1 MNININ
7 FLTYYYICEEV
18 KEMRIKMENS
28 NALIG
33 TAMLTAIWDQTH
45 KDNLEL
51 LKPFI
56 TYLIGKSTNIQ
67 EEINIEKIIKGMD
80 EEFGFPNIP
89 KAVIVKIF
97 NRMKKII
104 IRNEKKF
111 YLIKDLSEETQKFDE
126 NKNQIQDESNK
137 VINSLMEYLRKC
149 NKNFKNIT
157 LEETKKLLNIF
168 LEKNGF
174 ITIENI
180 ENLKNIGEYKTDQA
194 NYYIAKFILDENEN
208 DTRIFNSIY
217 KIVCGFMLANTI
229 YIQVEN
235 DNKASL
241 KNLDCYLDTPV
252 ILNLLELKTEEQ
264 NNSTKLLI
272 ELLEKKQARIKCF
285 EHNYREVYSII
296 YAYKENLKKYRYK
309 TLEGLD
315 IKKYTYSDVER
326 LLDNLKNLLK
336 KKHVEVV
343 EKPSYD
349 DYGAVIDEQGLEFFL
364 KEKYKDKIEKKEKV
378 LVPDV
383 DSISAISRLRKGKF
397 VKKLEESKAIF
408 VTTNYDLIKYSN
420 LFLNKKEF
428 GEISYSIS
436 DIELTT
442 ILWLKTFRTNPE
454 LPKLKLIENARLS
467 LEPSNQIMERFKD
480 VIEKMKEEELINDTD
495 VLENLKTNLY
505 YKAELME
512 KIEGDSD
519 NITNEVVRGIIDKQT
534 ENLQIQLDVAKEKIS
549 QLEHEKQISENKKKD
564 TRKMIEKECFT
575 KASKISE
582 IIGKIIK
589 ILIYVICSM
598 IICYGTYITYIDI
611 IVEKETISASAIALF
626 LIAFAGLA
634 DMSFSKMHFIIRT
647 LKIKQKSFQEYLYN
661 KFLKLEKNRRKDLY
675 N

>member
-1 MNININ
+1 MNIN
-7 FLTYYYICEEV
+7 FYSHTYYICKGV

-56 TYLIGKSTNIQ
+56 IYLVGKNNNIQ
-67 EEINIEKIIKGMD
+67 DEIDITKIIQEMD
-80 EEFGFPNIP
+80 KEFGFPNIP
-89 KAVIVKIF
+89 KAVIIKIF
-97 NRMKKII
+97 NRMKKMII
-104 IRNEKKF
+104 KKDKKF
-111 YLIKDLSEETQKFDE
+111 YLIKDLSEEVQKFDE
-126 NKNQIQDESNK
+126 NKNQIQDESDK
-137 VINSLMEYLRKC
+137 VINNLMEYLKEC
-149 NKNFKNIT
+149 NKNFNKIT
-157 LEETKKLLNIF
+157 IEETKKLLNIF

-174 ITIENI
+174 ITIDNI
-180 ENLKNIGEYKTDQA
+180 ENLKNVGEYKTDQA
-194 NYYIAKFILDENEN
+194 NYYIAKFIIEENEN

-241 KNLDCYLDTPV
+241 KNLKCYLDTPI

-272 ELLEKKQARIKCF
+272 ELLEKKQAKIKCF
-285 EHNYREVYSII
+285 EHNYKEVYSII
-296 YAYKENLKKYRYK
+296 YAYKENLGKYRDK

-315 IKKYTYSDVER
+315 IKNYTQSDVER
-326 LLDNLKNLLK
+326 LLDNLENLLR
-336 KKHVEVV
+336 KKHVEIE
-343 EKPSYD
+343 EKPSYE
-349 DYGAVIDEQGLEFFL
+349 DYSTVIDEQGLEEFL

-378 LVPDV
+378 LGPDI
-383 DSISAISRLRKGKF
+383 DSISAISRLRKGKY
-397 VKKLEESKAIF
+397 VTKLEESKAIF

-420 LFLNKKEF
+420 LFLNKNEF

-442 ILWLKTFRTNPE
+442 ILWLKTFKTNPD
-454 LPKLKLIENARLS
+454 LPKFKLIENARLS

-480 VIEKMKEEELINDTD
+480 VIEKMKEEKLINDID

-534 ENLQIQLDVAKEKIS
+534 ENLQIQLDVAKEKIT
-549 QLEHEKQISENKKKD
+549 QLEHEKQLNEIKKKD
-564 TRKMIEKECFT
+564 ARQIIEKECFE
-575 KASKISE
+575 KASKISKW
-582 IIGKIIK
+582 IGKVLK
-589 ILIYVICSM
+589 ILIYVIFFIVIGYCS
-598 IICYGTYITYIDI
+598 YITYIDI
-611 IVEKETISASAIALF
+611 IIEKETISMSTIVLF
-626 LIAFAGLA
+626 LIAFIGLI
-634 DMSFSKMHFIIRT
+634 DMSYSKMHFIIRI
-647 LKIKQKSFQEYLYN
+647 LKKKQNNVQEYLYN
-661 KFLKLEKNRRKDLY
+661 KFLKTEKSKRKDLY

>member
-1 MNININ
+1 
-7 FLTYYYICEEV
+7 
-18 KEMRIKMENS
+18 
-28 NALIG
+28 
-33 TAMLTAIWDQTH
+33 
-45 KDNLEL
+45 
-51 LKPFI
+51 
-56 TYLIGKSTNIQ
+56 
-67 EEINIEKIIKGMD
+67 MD

-89 KAVIVKIF
+89 KAVIIKIF

-126 NKNQIQDESNK
+126 NKNQIQDESNN

-149 NKNFKNIT
+149 NKNFNNIT

-174 ITIENI
+174 ITIDNI
-180 ENLKNIGEYKTDQA
+180 ENLKNVGEYKTDQA

-241 KNLDCYLDTPV
+241 KNLDCYLDTPI
-252 ILNLLELKTEEQ
+252 ILNLLELKTKEE

-296 YAYKENLKKYRYK
+296 FAYKENLKKYRYK

-315 IKKYTYSDVER
+315 IKNYTYSDVER

-378 LVPDV
+378 LGPDV
-383 DSISAISRLRKGKF
+383 DSISAISRLRKGKY
-397 VKKLEESKAIF
+397 VTKLEESKAIF

-454 LPKLKLIENARLS
+454 LPRFKLIENARLS

-534 ENLQIQLDVAKEKIS
+534 ENLQIQLNVAKEKIS
-549 QLEHEKQISENKKKD
+549 QLEHEKQESENKKKD
-564 TRKMIEKECFT
+564 TRQMIEKECFT
-575 KASKISE
+575 KASKISK

-589 ILIYVICSM
+589 ILIYVIYSV
-598 IICYGTYITYIDI
+598 IIGYGTYITYIDI
-611 IVEKETISASAIALF
+611 IVEKETISVSAIALF

-634 DMSFSKMHFIIRT
+634 DMSFSKMHFIIRM
-647 LKIKQKSFQEYLYN
+647 LKRKQKSFQEYLYN
-661 KFLKLEKNRRKDLY
+661 KFLKTEKIRRKDLY
-675 N
+675 I

>member
-1 MNININ
+1 
-7 FLTYYYICEEV
+7 
-18 KEMRIKMENS
+18 MENS

-56 TYLIGKSTNIQ
+56 TYLVGKNNKIQ
-67 EEINIEKIIKGMD
+67 EEIDIAKIIQEMD
-80 EEFGFPNIP
+80 IEFGFQNIP

-97 NRMKKII
+97 NRMKKVI
-104 IRNEKKF
+104 IRKNKKF
-111 YLIKDLSEETQKFDE
+111 YLIKNLNEKVQRFEK
-126 NKNQIQDESNK
+126 NKNQIQDESDR
-137 VINSLMEYLRKC
+137 VINNLMEYLKES
-149 NKNFKNIT
+149 NKNFNKIT
-157 LEETKKLLNIF
+157 IEETKKLLNIF

-174 ITIENI
+174 IALENI
-180 ENLKNIGEYKTDQA
+180 EGLKNVGEYKTDQA
-194 NYYIAKFILDENEN
+194 NYYIAKFILEENEN
-208 DTRIFNSIY
+208 NTSIFNSIY

-241 KNLDCYLDTPV
+241 KNLNCYLDTPL

-264 NNSTKLLI
+264 NNSTKLLV
-272 ELLEKKQARIKCF
+272 ELLEEKQAKIKCF
-285 EHNYREVYSII
+285 EHTYKEVYSII
-296 YAYKENLKKYRYK
+296 YAYKENLGKYRDK

-315 IKKYTYSDVER
+315 IKHYKYSDVER
-326 LLDNLKNLLK
+326 LLDNLKSRLK
-336 KKHVEVV
+336 KKHVEV
-343 EKPSYD
+343 EEIPSYE
-349 DYGAVIDEQGLEFFL
+349 DYNTVIDEQGLEEFL

-378 LVPDV
+378 LGPDV
-383 DSISAISRLRKGKF
+383 DSISAISRLRKGKY
-397 VKKLEESKAIF
+397 VTKLEESKAIF

-420 LFLNKKEF
+420 LFLNKHEF

-442 ILWLKTFRTNPE
+442 ILWLKTFKTNPD

-467 LEPSNQIMERFKD
+467 LEPSYQIMERFKD
-480 VIEKMKEEELINDTD
+480 VVEKMKEEELINDTD

-549 QLEHEKQISENKKKD
+549 QLEYEKKMDENKKKD
-564 TRKMIEKECFT
+564 TRQIIEKECLK
-575 KASKISE
+575 KASRISKLIGIVLKILFYILFGI
-582 IIGKIIK
+582 IIG
-589 ILIYVICSM
+589 YS
-598 IICYGTYITYIDI
+598 TYITYIDI
-611 IVEKETISASAIALF
+611 IVEKETISIAAIVLF
-626 LIAFAGLA
+626 LIAFVGLI
-634 DMSFSKMHFIIRT
+634 DMSYSKMHFIIKI
-647 LKIKQKSFQEYLYN
+647 LKRKQNNIKEYLYN
-661 KFLKLEKNRRKDLY
+661 KFLKKEKNKRKDLY